1 MQLVF
6 PDLKADFDSL
16 HRSHLLKT
24 LRADRVA
31 GKFVCIPDGMNQ
43 RTTAAVRTDAVG
55 ERGIKVDEQPIE
67 LVNEYYYLGCM
78 LNNNAGARKLSVIC
92 STTMYGAET
101 WAAPSTAME
110 I

>member
-55 ERGIKVDEQPIE
+55 ERSVVAPFPSNFVIGEIMRKAVDHCPADIV
-67 LVNEYYYLGCM
+67 L
-78 LNNNAGARKLSVIC
+78 
-92 STTMYGAET
+92 
-101 WAAPSTAME
+101 APSGFRVR
-110 I
+110 